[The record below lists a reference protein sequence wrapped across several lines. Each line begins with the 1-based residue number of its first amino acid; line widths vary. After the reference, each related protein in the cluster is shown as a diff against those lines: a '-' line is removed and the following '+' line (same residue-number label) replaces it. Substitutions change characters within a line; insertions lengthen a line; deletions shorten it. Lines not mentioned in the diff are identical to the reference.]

1 MTRFTLAGSHH
12 FDLVKTLRSP
22 PDANSPCGFFL
33 SRFVIFP
40 NTIELR
46 IAGQGFLRG
55 TRIALKKRRRALHG
69 HETRKSMRKAM
80 KILLAVDG

>member
-1 MTRFTLAGSHH
+1 MCDLAGSHH

-22 PDANSPCGFFL
+22 PDAKSPCGFFP

-40 NTIELR
+40 NTIGLR

-55 TRIALKKRRRALHG
+55 TRIALKKRRRALQG
-69 HETRKSMRKAM
+69 HATRKSMRIVRKS
-80 KILLAVDG
+80 ILQEGEK